1 MVFAPVTTPQT
12 LAQRGPFAALMIDA
26 ARRRIFAAGARSV
39 AVLDADTG
47 KLLATVRI
55 GGTRSLALEPL
66 GGHVFAGTA
75 DGKITEIDPDRKT
88 IVRSL
93 NAGGAVDAMVDDA
106 VTGQLYADGA
116 ARNELSVFD
125 TRSFSRGKPV
135 ALPGRVPAQFVAD
148 PVTRELYVAFA
159 DRPEIAIVDPQ
170 SGTVG
175 SSFPTPG
182 LLGRR
187 VLRFD
192 EALGQIAV
200 TGSNGVL
207 DIYDRAGTRR
217 FRIAVPAGIAACD
230 LDSNSHVLACTGPNF
245 LLFIQLIREAA
256 PQLMGTTVVAGPALV
271 ALDGKTND
279 ALVVRPVP
287 GGTGTVLERWSTS
300 PPSVKSLP

>member
-1 MVFAPVTTPQT
+1 
-12 LAQRGPFAALMIDA
+12 
-26 ARRRIFAAGARSV
+26 
-39 AVLDADTG
+39 
-47 KLLATVRI
+47 VRI
-55 GGTRSLALEPL
+55 GGALSLALEPL
-66 GGHVFAGTA
+66 GGHVFVGTA
-75 DGKITEIDPDRKT
+75 DGKITELDPDRKT

-93 NAGGAVDAMVDDA
+93 DAAGAVDDMVDDA
-106 VTGQLYADGA
+106 VTGRLYADGA
-116 ARNELSVFD
+116 ARNELSGFD
-125 TRSFSRGKPV
+125 TRSFLRDKPV

-159 DRPEIAIVDPQ
+159 DRPEISIVDPQ
-170 SGTVG
+170 SGTVR

-200 TGSNGVL
+200 TGTNGIL

-217 FRIAVPAGIAACD
+217 FRIAVPAGVGACD
-230 LDSNSHVLACTGPNF
+230 LDTNTHVLACTGPNF
-245 LLFIQLIREAA
+245 LIFVQLIREAA
-256 PQLMGTTVVAGPALV
+256 PQVLGTATVAGPALV

-279 ALVVRPVP
+279 ALVVRSVP

-300 PPSVKSLP
+300 SQPVKSPP

>member
-1 MVFAPVTTPQT
+1 MFAPVTAPQT
-12 LAQRGPFAALMIDA
+12 LAQRGPFAALMIDV
-26 ARRRIFAAGARSV
+26 ARRRVFAAGARSV

-66 GGHVFAGTA
+66 GGHVFAATA

-88 IVRSL
+88 LVRSL
-93 NAGGAVDAMVDDA
+93 DAGGAVEELLDDA
-106 VTGQLYADGA
+106 VTGRLYADGA
-116 ARNELSVFD
+116 VRDELSVFD
-125 TRSFSRGKPV
+125 TRSFSRIKPV

-159 DRPEIAIVDPQ
+159 DRPEIAVIDPQ
-170 SGTVG
+170 SGTVR

-187 VLRFD
+187 ALRFD

-200 TGSNGVL
+200 TGSNGIL

-217 FRIAVPAGIAACD
+217 FRIAVPEGIGACD
-230 LDSNSHVLACTGPNF
+230 LDTNSHVLACTGPNF
-245 LLFIQLIREAA
+245 LIFVQLIREAT
-256 PQLMGTTVVAGPALV
+256 PQMIGSAAVPGPALV

-279 ALVVRPVP
+279 ALVVRSVP
-287 GGTGTVLERWSTS
+287 GGTGTVLERWSASPAPAKS
-300 PPSVKSLP
+300 PP

>member
-1 MVFAPVTTPQT
+1 MVFAPVTAPQP

-26 ARRRIFAAGARSV
+26 ARRRIFVAGARSV

-55 GGTRSLALEPL
+55 DGARSLALEPL
-66 GGHVFAGTA
+66 GGHVFVGTA
-75 DGKITEIDPDRKT
+75 GGKITEIDPDRKT

-93 NAGGAVDAMVDDA
+93 DAGGEVDDMVDDA
-106 VTGQLYADGA
+106 VTGRLYADGA
-116 ARNELSVFD
+116 ARDELSVFD
-125 TRSFSRGKPV
+125 TRSFSRDKSV
-135 ALPGRVPAQFVAD
+135 ALPGRVPSQFVAD

-170 SGTVG
+170 SGAVI

-187 VLRFD
+187 VIRLD

-200 TGSNGVL
+200 TGSNGIL

-217 FRIAVPAGIAACD
+217 FRITLPEGVGECD
-230 LDSNSHVLACTGPNF
+230 LDTNSHVLACTGPNF
-245 LLFIQLIREAA
+245 LIYVQLIREAA
-256 PQLMGTTVVAGPALV
+256 PQILGTTTVPGAALV

-279 ALVVRPVP
+279 ALVLRSVL
-287 GGTGTVLERWSTS
+287 GGSGSVLERWSTS
-300 PPSVKSLP
+300 PAPTKSPP